1 VARETTVEDTATGTV
16 IHPSDGPDG
25 VILYIHGA
33 PAGGHELE
41 TARRLAE
48 LTGASVVCPGY
59 RATFPVAFEDVRAA
73 YRRCKHAGPVSLVG
87 ERMGAGLAAALLVY
101 LRDLGASLPRC
112 AVLVS
117 GLFDLTMRANSLLLN
132 ARAEP
137 TLDVTQIKQLVSD
150 YAGGATLTNP
160 LLSPLYANLH
170 GLAPVQL
177 MVAGTDPLLD
187 DSLGFAARAARS
199 GVEVDLRV
207 SRDAAALA
215 AAMVDAAAGFITK
228 ARAQV
233 CAAR

>member
-1 VARETTVEDTATGTV
+1 MTVEDTEAGTV
-16 IHPSDGPDG
+16 IQPSTESNG
-25 VILYIHGA
+25 VILYVHGA
-33 PAGGHELE
+33 PEGGHERA
-41 TARRLAE
+41 TALRLAE
-48 LTGASVVCPGY
+48 LTGASVVCPSY
-59 RATFPVAFEDVRAA
+59 RSMFPVAFEDVRAA
-73 YRRCKHAGPVSLVG
+73 YRRCKPAGRVSLVG

-117 GLFDLTMRANSLLLN
+117 GLLDLTMRANSLMLN

-150 YAGGATLTNP
+150 YAGAATLTNP

-177 MVAGTDPLLD
+177 LVAGTDPLLD

-215 AAMVDAAAGFITK
+215 ATMVEAAASFIRQYTP
-228 ARAQV
+228 
-233 CAAR
+233 AAALAA